1 MNLKSLVRKNIWNLV
16 PYSSARSEH
25 KKLNGILLDANE
37 NSMGSVLDAGLN
49 RYPDPHQEMLKSSIS
64 NYKGIDP
71 ENIFVGNG
79 SDEAID
85 LLIRAFCEPAKDAIV
100 IFPPTYGVYSV
111 FARTNDVEVISVD
124 QKSNFTLDSS
134 SYKNKLS
141 NNVKLTF
148 ICDPNNPSGNCYSQ
162 SEIESILT
170 ASNSIVIIDE
180 AYIDF
185 ASRASWLEKLN
196 QYPHLVVLQTLSKAW
211 GLAGIRIGMAY
222 ASKEIIAI
230 LNKIKYPYNINQLTQ
245 LKALEAFKNIKTK
258 DKYVNEI
265 INQRTFLLREINQL
279 SIVIKVFPSDANFLL
294 IRFKN
299 AKSVY
304 QHLLDCNI
312 IVRDRS
318 NQLHCEN
325 CLRITIGKEK
335 ENEKLLYQLR
345 ELEKIL

>member
-1 MNLKSLVRKNIWNLV
+1 MNLKNLVRKNIWDLV

-25 KKLNGILLDANE
+25 KKLSGVLLDANE
-37 NSMGSVLDAGLN
+37 NSMGSVLEQGLN
-49 RYPDPHQEMLKSSIS
+49 RYPDPYQETLKSSIS
-64 NYKGIDP
+64 NYNGIDP
-71 ENIFVGNG
+71 ENIFIGNG

-85 LLIRAFCEPAKDAIV
+85 LLIRSFCEPAKDAII

-111 FARTNDVEVISVD
+111 FAKTNDVQVVSVD
-124 QKSNFTLDSS
+124 QKPDFTLDIS

-148 ICDPNNPSGNCYSQ
+148 ICDPNNPSGNCYHE
-162 SEIESILT
+162 SEIESILN
-170 ASNSIVIIDE
+170 ASNSIVILDE

-185 ASRASWLEKLN
+185 ASRVSWMEKLN
-196 QYPHLVVLQTLSKAW
+196 KYPNLVVLQTLSKAW

-222 ASKEIIAI
+222 GSKEIITI

-245 LKALEAFKNIKTK
+245 LKALEAYKNIETK
-258 DKYVNEI
+258 DKYVHDI
-265 INQRTFLLREINQL
+265 INQRSFLQTEISQL
-279 SIVIKVFPSDANFLL
+279 SIVTKVFTSEANFLL

-299 AKSVY
+299 AKAVY
-304 QHLLDCNI
+304 QYLLKQNI

-318 NQLHCEN
+318 NQLNCDN
-325 CLRITIGKEK
+325 CLRITVGSEH